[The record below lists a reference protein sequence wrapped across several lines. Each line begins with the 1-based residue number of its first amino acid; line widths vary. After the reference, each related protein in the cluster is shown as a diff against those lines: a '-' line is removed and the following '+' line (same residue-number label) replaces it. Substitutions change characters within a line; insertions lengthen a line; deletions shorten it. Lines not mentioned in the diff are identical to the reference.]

1 MENPCKAAASG
12 DSRRGFIKQAAKKAA
27 WAAPTMTL
35 LVAASAQSA
44 RAQHGYGGAG
54 EAQYGELRGLRRR
67 LCAEKE

>member
-1 MENPCKAAASG
+1 MENPCKTAISG

-67 LCAEKE
+67 VCAEKE

>member
-1 MENPCKAAASG
+1 MENPCKTAISG

-44 RAQHGYGGAG
+44 GAQHGYGGAG

-67 LCAEKE
+67 VGSGEE

>member
-1 MENPCKAAASG
+1 MENSCKAAASG

-44 RAQHGYGGAG
+44 RAQHGYGGAD

-67 LCAEKE
+67 VCAEKE

>member
-1 MENPCKAAASG
+1 MENFCKATASG

-44 RAQHGYGGAG
+44 RAQHGYGDAG
-54 EAQYGELRGLRRR
+54 EAQYGDLRGLRRR